1 MPPKAR
7 WKSYATSSASS
18 PKFDVGRQFNEFK
31 ASELHCPK
39 CGSSQPVRERASALP
54 GSQTLDLLC
63 SRCGTVVGQH
73 TVVDHSLGGKLANF
87 VGKLLK

>member
-1 MPPKAR
+1 M
-7 WKSYATSSASS
+7 S
-18 PKFDVGRQFNEFK
+18 RQFNEFK

-54 GSQTLDLLC
+54 GSQTVELLC
-63 SRCGTVVGQH
+63 SRCATVVGQH
-73 TVVDHSLGGKLANF
+73 TVIDHSLGGKLAKL